1 MRVLAQRVHAAH
13 HGPWS
18 QWSREKCAQGY
29 PLPTF
34 TIAGTG
40 PGKKVIHAVGP
51 DLREVEAH
59 DTAGALRTLSDA
71 YMNVLREFALCG
83 ETRCPPPA
91 PPRAP
96 AHLPRGHA

>member
-1 MRVLAQRVHAAH
+1 MCPGLPPPNFHDC
-13 HGPWS
+13 WD
-18 QWSREKCAQGY
+18 W
-29 PLPTF
+29 PTF

-51 DLREVEAH
+51 DLRDVEAH

-83 ETRCPPPA
+83 ETRCPPSRPA
-91 PPRAP
+91 PRARTPAKGPRVA
-96 AHLPRGHA
+96 AVRSRA